1 MDGNGQNKGNMNFG
15 IDEQK
20 AKQNMYAK
28 KSEIIE
34 EYINNN
40 NVDLGW
46 RKKSIWYF
54 IEYVCFVVFRRD
66 AALTTT
72 DSRKGKRKI
81 NK

>member
-40 NVDLGW
+40 NVDLG
-46 RKKSIWYF
+46 
-54 IEYVCFVVFRRD
+54 
-66 AALTTT
+66 
-72 DSRKGKRKI
+72 
-81 NK
+81 